1 MGTLIRWLRDLG
13 DSDQRLVGGK
23 AANLGRL
30 LQLELP
36 VPPGFAI
43 TVDSYHAFLAA
54 NDLTGLDPDTLHER
68 IRSAPIP
75 SELSAPILEAYR
87 ELGAPKVAVRS
98 SGTAEDL
105 GTASFAGQHD
115 TILNVAGTES
125 LLDAVR
131 ACWASLWSPRAV
143 AYRRQVGWNGQDLA
157 IAVVVQT
164 MVPSEWAG
172 VLFTADPVSGRRDQ
186 VIVEAVAGLGEALV
200 TGQVTGKRAVVEKA
214 GRRLVDGENVLP
226 LAALDELARL
236 AIHVERAFGRPQ
248 DIEWAYAS
256 GRCYLLQSRPLTAL
270 LTEKR
275 PAAPGKPRR
284 FSRVQ
289 RDSVSN
295 MIDHYPIP
303 SYPFDISL
311 YFRPMIER
319 LGSIAAAL
327 GFAPIAVD
335 DMMIEMADG
344 VYQMLPPNP
353 RPRLGAL
360 KLPVKLLTA
369 LRVDQ
374 DAWLVECRATLVV
387 LAQQIDAED
396 LSTFG
401 DRELLSRMEKL
412 QTLFLDLFFP
422 RFVAFPRGML
432 FRKGLSLLVGLA
444 ATERAGQVE
453 GELLAEIPCT
463 TTAINQGLTR
473 LANRIRSSAELRQ
486 VFRDEHPDQLPARL
500 RELTAGRDLLADMDD
515 FLRQYRYRETSMLGS
530 AFPSWRDNPGIVYG
544 LLKGLTATREP
555 ANAAREPADGRPV
568 EWASHEVVAGFKRR
582 FGPGERLLTPLFFM
596 VRDAARSFVAY
607 REDSHYYL
615 FMPISVIRRL
625 ALELGRRLA
634 GRGVLEDAED
644 IFFLEIGEI
653 KQLGPA
659 EVVREIVRKR
669 KAARQSVEGRYT
681 AVPAEFLEQ
690 TGRNGA
696 VRGVPVSPG
705 QAVGTARII
714 LSEQDFWKLQPGE
727 ILVAHYT
734 NPTWTPLFA
743 VASAVVVDAGG
754 TASHAAIVAR
764 EYGIPAVMGTFNAT
778 RILRDGL
785 RVLVNGDTG
794 SVTPIGQGVNRTG
807 DAAVHLKSAI

>member
-13 DSDQRLVGGK
+13 AGDQWVAGGK
-23 AANLGRL
+23 ATNLGRL

-36 VPPGFAI
+36 VPPGFVI
-43 TVDSYHAFLAA
+43 TVDTYHAFLAL
-54 NDLTGLDPDTLHER
+54 NDVAGLDPDTLHER

-75 SELSAPILEAYR
+75 SELSVPILEAYR

-115 TILNVAGTES
+115 TVLNVFGPET

-143 AYRRQVGWNGQDLA
+143 SYRQQVGWNDQDLA

-186 VIVEAVAGLGEALV
+186 MIVEAVAGLGEALV
-200 TGQVTGKRAVVEKA
+200 SGRVTGKRAVVEKA
-214 GRRLVDGENVLP
+214 GLRLVDGENVLP
-226 LAALDELARL
+226 PAALEELARM
-236 AIHVERAFGRPQ
+236 AIQIERAFGRPQ
-248 DIEWAYAS
+248 DIEWAYAG

-270 LTEKR
+270 PPEKR
-275 PAAPGKPRR
+275 PAVPRKPRR

-289 RDSVSN
+289 RDSMSN

-319 LGSIAAAL
+319 LGSITAAL

-335 DMMIEMADG
+335 DMMIEMTDG

-360 KLPVKLLTA
+360 KLPVKLLAA
-369 LRVDQ
+369 LRVNQ
-374 DAWLVECRATLVV
+374 DAWLAECRATLVV
-387 LAQQIDAED
+387 LARQIDADD
-396 LSTFG
+396 LSTLG
-401 DRELLSRMEKL
+401 DQELLLRMEKL
-412 QTLFLDLFFP
+412 QTLLLDLFFP

-432 FRKGLSLLVGLA
+432 SRKGLSLLVRLA
-444 ATERAGQVE
+444 GAERAGRLE
-453 GELLAEIPCT
+453 GELLAGIPCT
-463 TTAINQGLTR
+463 TTAINQGLIR
-473 LANRIRSSAELRQ
+473 LADRIRSSAELRQ
-486 VFRDEHPDQLPARL
+486 VFRDEHPDQLPVRL
-500 RELTAGRDLLADMDD
+500 RESNAGRDLLAEMDD
-515 FLRQYRYRETSMLGS
+515 FLRQYGYRETSMLGS

-544 LLKGLTATREP
+544 LLKGLTAAGEP
-555 ANAAREPADGRPV
+555 ANGAREPGEGDPV
-568 EWASHEVVAGFKRR
+568 ERASREVVAGFTRR

-625 ALELGRRLA
+625 VLELGRRLA
-634 GRGVLEDAED
+634 ERGVLEDAED
-644 IFFLEIGEI
+644 IFFLEIDEI
-653 KQLGPA
+653 KQLGPV
-659 EVVREIVRKR
+659 ELVREIVRRR

-681 AVPAEFLEQ
+681 PVPAELLEQ
-690 TGRNGA
+690 TGSDG
-696 VRGVPVSPG
+696 VLRGVPVSPG

-754 TASHAAIVAR
+754 TSSHAAIVAR

-778 RILRDGL
+778 RILRDGQ

-794 SVTPIGQGVNRTG
+794 SVTPVGECVNRAG
-807 DAAVHLKSAI
+807 DAGVLPGRTV